1 MELEKLY
8 FFTASI
14 LNWKQLLAREK
25 YKKLII
31 QSLSFLSQKEK
42 INVYGFV
49 IMPNHI
55 HLIWEMIEL
64 NGKESPHA
72 SFLKFT
78 SHEIQKDLRRSH
90 PNILEDF
97 KVQSEIRN
105 YQFWQRDSLPI
116 ELYSPEVIFQKLNY
130 IHNNPC
136 QGKWLLSNSPLEYEF
151 SSAAFYESGK
161 NDFGFLKH
169 IGERL

>member
-8 FFTASI
+8 FFTSTI
-14 LNWKQLLAREK
+14 LNWKQLLEREK

-42 INVYGFV
+42 IKVYGFV

-78 SHEIQKDLRRSH
+78 SHEIQKDLRRNH
-90 PNILEDF
+90 PKILEDF

-116 ELYSPEVIFQKLNY
+116 ELYSPEVIFQKLDY
-130 IHNNPC
+130 IHNNPF
-136 QGKWLLSNSPLEYEF
+136 QGKWLLSNSPQEYEF